1 MKIIYVAEDG
11 KTFESL
17 IDCRN
22 YEEKNQEKRISN
34 EIVAFNMVGKKL
46 KYNNEESLED
56 FLDVA
61 YFLYVKT
68 DEAMELLK
76 RMRFEIESDK
86 KLVYNEAVEGW
97 VSLETEYKE
106 TIEKAKLYNLILRQF
121 KKEERG

>member
-1 MKIIYVAEDG
+1 MKTIYVAEDG
-11 KTFESL
+11 KTFENL

-22 YEEKNQEKRISN
+22 YEEKNQEKKISN
-34 EIVAFNMVGKKL
+34 EIIAFNMAGKKL
-46 KYNNEESLED
+46 KYDNEESLED

-76 RMRFEIESDK
+76 KMRFEIESDK
-86 KLVYNEAVEGW
+86 KLVYDEATEGW
-97 VSLETEYKE
+97 VSLEREYKD
-106 TIEKAKLYNLILRQF
+106 TLEKAKLYNLILRQF